1 VSAPS
6 ALASRA
12 SQLRAAARRRPARG
26 RLLDQPGP
34 RSRRRIAVATALSV
48 VVLALLAWG
57 AERRLAAYGQ
67 LDAARWQIFTQWP
80 IDHYLLNGLTATLEV
95 TAITAAITL
104 PAGLVLALA
113 RLSRTRLLRWPA
125 TVYTEV
131 LRSLPLLLLIYAFLF
146 GLPSMGIQ
154 LPLLW
159 QLVWPITATNAAVV
173 AEIFRAGILAV
184 GRGQSEAA
192 QAIGLRYW
200 SMMRL
205 VVIPQGIRR
214 VIPALVTQMVRLLK
228 DSTLGYVVS
237 YLELLYAAEVLGQY
251 NHDVL
256 QSYLVAALLY
266 IIVNNILAAL
276 ARWLDRRLSPA
287 A

>member
-1 VSAPS
+1 
-6 ALASRA
+6 
-12 SQLRAAARRRPARG
+12 
-26 RLLDQPGP
+26 
-34 RSRRRIAVATALSV
+34 
-48 VVLALLAWG
+48 VLALLAWG